1 MAVAVAVAAQ
11 FLALRVSGALASGL
25 VGAAGLLENLAVLR
39 LLGCVLR
46 ELLAV
51 ADRGLSLSLLFWA
64 ATVSSRLSC
73 LWRQEPDGARQTPSG
88 ISQEG
93 CGPGPGLGG
102 TAGPKGQ
109 RQAVGGRL
117 WAGRWWG
124 WALTP
129 VTAWDKRTHLEGG
142 GRTMQPAWAAPWE
155 RGLQWPAR
163 VAEGG

>member
-1 MAVAVAVAAQ
+1 MGPGRHLPESARKAVAQ
-11 FLALRVSGALASGL
+11 G
-25 VGAAGLLENLAVLR
+25 
-39 LLGCVLR
+39 
-46 ELLAV
+46 
-51 ADRGLSLSLLFWA
+51 RGW
-64 ATVSSRLSC
+64 V
-73 LWRQEPDGARQTPSG
+73 
-88 ISQEG
+88 
-93 CGPGPGLGG
+93 GG